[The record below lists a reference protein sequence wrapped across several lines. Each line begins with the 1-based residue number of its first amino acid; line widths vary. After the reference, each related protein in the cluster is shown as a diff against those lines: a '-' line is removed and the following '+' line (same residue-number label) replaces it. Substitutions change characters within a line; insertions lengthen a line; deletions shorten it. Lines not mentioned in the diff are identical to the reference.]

1 MSRSISLCAAAGNTL
16 STLSCK
22 LQSAG
27 CSVARGV
34 LDLLTMPAGNQ
45 RLLGWLAN
53 QLLSIAGQLGNT
65 ASDLIPA
72 HPMAAVAFLA
82 AIACAVLVALRMLGS
97 AVPLA
102 ALMPTVTKS
111 AFWMPGF
118 RR

>member
-1 MSRSISLCAAAGNTL
+1 MSRSISLYAAAGNTL

-27 CSVARGV
+27 CSVVRGV

-53 QLLSIAGQLGNT
+53 QLLSIAGQLGND
-65 ASDLIPA
+65 ASNLILA
-72 HPMAAVAFLA
+72 HPMTAAAFLA

-97 AVPLA
+97 AVTLA
-102 ALMPTVTKS
+102 ALMPTAANS
-111 AFWMPGF
+111 AIWMHGF